1 MNPPA
6 PPGFK
11 RTLQV
16 LTTTLVHAERAA
28 PGPAKAALIEEGRAL
43 LAKLLELH
51 AAQPTSG
58 EGQFTKHQAWFDET
72 VARARVV
79 LGADAAD
86 A

>member
-1 MNPPA
+1 VNDPA

-43 LAKLLELH
+43 LARLLELH
-51 AAQPTSG
+51 AAQPASG
-58 EGQFTKHQAWFDET
+58 EGFKKHQAWFEET

-79 LGADAAD
+79 LAAD